1 MRTME
6 LRDNTFLL
14 KVIELRSWVELQS
27 LFYWTPLYS
36 LFFPPPS
43 LFVLPTDWN
52 FYLLSSPV
60 ERLLSYVDHSLNH
73 PWSPF
78 FFRSLSYP
86 LRPSLLHLSSVPLQ
100 WVCIHGQGQSWAEGT
115 LDALDQDVLPELM
128 SGSWAFRKKLSWSV
142 SQECTELDPDARPWV
157 NACFQSRQ
165 GDPELHVTDAVIC

>member
-1 MRTME
+1 ME

-73 PWSPF
+73 P
-78 FFRSLSYP
+78 
-86 LRPSLLHLSSVPLQ
+86 
-100 WVCIHGQGQSWAEGT
+100 
-115 LDALDQDVLPELM
+115 
-128 SGSWAFRKKLSWSV
+128 
-142 SQECTELDPDARPWV
+142 
-157 NACFQSRQ
+157 
-165 GDPELHVTDAVIC
+165 